1 MTPRRPVVLLA
12 VAAFLA
18 GAVALERDREAP
30 AVGDGAVRLERL
42 APTVEADG
50 ALSSTWFCA
59 AGTSLGAEGAAEQL
73 VVIENAGSDTVEAT
87 LTAYGDEGQQGVE
100 AVELPP
106 ASRTQVAVSSIVDA
120 SWAGVLVES
129 PAGEIA
135 VQHLLSGNGMRTAGP
150 CASSVAPTWY
160 LPVGTTVLGVEHR
173 LVLFNPFPD
182 EAVVDLTFE
191 TETDTR
197 RPSAYQALVVAGRS
211 VKVLDVSSEVTVREQ
226 MATTVVARSG
236 LVVAE
241 QLAIV
246 AADSDLPP
254 GMAVLLGAPAAVTSW
269 AIPDGPALREGDDVH
284 VVVFNPGGQQAEV
297 DVSLLVADPSAVGVV
312 EPYELSVRPGQ
323 FEVIDLRADQRLP
336 DGVGWSAVVQ
346 SRNGQPVVAARAE
359 RRAAREGVGP
369 AELTVLGSPV
379 GATRWDVPLGNLSS
393 SGPARVVVANPA
405 VAEPVS
411 VSVSAIGDGTV
422 EPVGAA
428 DELRV
433 GPGAR
438 VVIDL
443 GRLDASTAWSLRV
456 EADRAVVVEA
466 SVAFADDGGLAAWIG
481 LPSRPTLSLL
491 PDAVAD
497 VAVSPTVVLDGS
509 PIGTA
514 PLGTAPVGA
523 APTGTTPS
531 GTTPA
536 GTTPPGN
543 APAPEDGS
551 SSTTAAVDG

>member
-1 MTPRRPVVLLA
+1 MTPRRPVILLA

-18 GAVALERDREAP
+18 GAVAIERDDDTP
-30 AVGDGAVRLERL
+30 AVSNSVVRLERL
-42 APTVEADG
+42 APTVEAAG
-50 ALSSTWFCA
+50 ARSSIWFCA
-59 AGTSLGAEGAAEQL
+59 AGTALGADGIAEQL
-73 VVIENAGSDTVEAT
+73 VVIENAGPDAILAT

-106 ASRTQVAVSSIVDA
+106 ASRTQVAVSSFVEA
-120 SWAGVLVES
+120 SWAGVVVEA
-129 PAGEIA
+129 PVGEIA
-135 VQHLLSGNGMRTAGP
+135 VQHLLSGNGMRTTGP

-160 LPVGTTVLGVEHR
+160 LPVGTTVLGVDHR

-182 EAVVDLTFE
+182 EAVVDLIFE

-197 RPSAYQALVVAGRS
+197 RPSAYQALVVAGRG

-246 AADSDLPP
+246 NADSDLPP
-254 GMAVLLGAPAAVTSW
+254 GMAVLLGAPAPVTSW
-269 AIPDGPALREGDDVH
+269 ALPDGPPLREGDDVR

-297 DVSLLVADPSAVGVV
+297 DVSLLVDDPSAVGVV

-359 RRAAREGVGP
+359 RRAARDGRAPV
-369 AELTVLGSPV
+369 ELTVLGSPV
-379 GATRWDVPLGNLSS
+379 AAARWEIPLGNLSR
-393 SGPARVVVANPA
+393 SGPARLVVANPA
-405 VAEPVS
+405 VAEAVV
-411 VSVSAIGDGTV
+411 VSVSAIGDGRV
-422 EPVGAA
+422 EPVAA
-428 DELRV
+428 AEDVRV
-433 GPGAR
+433 EPGAR
-438 VVIDL
+438 VVVDL
-443 GRLDASTAWSLRV
+443 GGLDESTAWSLRV
-456 EADRAVVVEA
+456 EADGAVVVEA
-466 SVAFADDGGLAAWIG
+466 SVVFADDGGAAAWIG
-481 LPSRPTLSLL
+481 LPVRGTLSLL

-497 VAVSPTVVLDGS
+497 VDVSPTVVLDGS
-509 PIGTA
+509 PIDTAPDGTA
-514 PLGTAPVGA
+514 PLGTTP
-523 APTGTTPS
+523 PGTA
-531 GTTPA
+531 PA
-536 GTTPPGN
+536 GTAPPGTG
-543 APAPEDGS
+543 PRPEDGS